1 MKQLDCIII
10 GGGLAGLQA
19 AIQLGRY
26 EHETLVIDSNSGRST
41 LCHCYHN
48 ILGYPNGVSGDE
60 LRRLGREHASQY
72 NISFTE
78 DFAVELQQDGDSFTV
93 KTKSQKSFSAKTI
106 LMATGIKDNIPPIK
120 NLTSCLG
127 NTVYLCPD
135 CDGYE
140 IKNKRTIV
148 LGSGNAGAG
157 MAAGLAY
164 WTNDLI
170 FINHNSASVDA
181 SLIDKLK
188 QNNIKYIDSAIKEVI
203 VEDGS
208 SFKGVMLEDG
218 GTVEADRGF
227 IAFGGNKVNT
237 ELAKQIGLQIDEEN
251 KHVIVNPRTKETSVS
266 GIWAA
271 GDMTVHSE
279 QAAIAMGDGLQAAIW
294 IHKALLKQDTS
305 SAN

>member
-1 MKQLDCIII
+1 MKLLDCIII

-26 EHETLVIDSNSGRST
+26 KHDTLVIDSNSGRST

-78 DFAVELQQDGDSFTV
+78 DFAVSLQRDGDSFAVQTEKQ
-93 KTKSQKSFSAKTI
+93 KTYSAKTI
-106 LMATGIKDNIPPIK
+106 LLATGIKDNIPPIK
-120 NLTSCLG
+120 NLKPCLG
-127 NTVYLCPD
+127 HTVYLCPD

-148 LGSGNAGAG
+148 LGSGNSGAG
-157 MAAGLAY
+157 MAIGLDY
-164 WTNDLI
+164 WTKDLI
-170 FINHNSASVDA
+170 FLNHDSAP
-181 SLIDKLK
+181 IDTALLEKLK
-188 QNNIKYIDSAIKEVI
+188 QNNIECIDGAIQEVI
-203 VEDGS
+203 AEDGS
-208 SFKGVMLEDG
+208 SFKGVILENG
-218 GTVEADRGF
+218 RTVEGDRGF
-227 IAFGGNKVNT
+227 ISFGGNSVNT
-237 ELAKQIGLQIDEEN
+237 DLAKQISVEIDNDN
-251 KHVIVNPRTKETSVS
+251 KHVVVNPRTKETSVS
-266 GIWAA
+266 GVWAA

-294 IHKALLKQDTS
+294 IHKTLLKKEEDLS
-305 SAN
+305 